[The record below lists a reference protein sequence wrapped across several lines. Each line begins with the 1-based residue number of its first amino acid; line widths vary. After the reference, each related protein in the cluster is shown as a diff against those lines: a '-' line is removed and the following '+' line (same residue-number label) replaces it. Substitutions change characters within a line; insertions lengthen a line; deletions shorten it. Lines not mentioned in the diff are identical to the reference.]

1 VNIMKITRTKLIATA
16 MLMAFCTLLSAGN
29 YPYPMLPKNW
39 KSMVYT
45 FSVLK
50 MRSMKKVEKP
60 KFIASNIISITVYD
74 CKEKVVQ

>member
-1 VNIMKITRTKLIATA
+1 MKIRRTKLIATA
-16 MLMAFCTLLSAGN
+16 MLTTFCTLLSASN

-39 KSMVYT
+39 KSMVYA

-60 KFIASNIISITVYD
+60 RSFESNVITITVYD
-74 CKEKVVQ
+74 CKEKIVQ